1 MTKRTMSN
9 KMYLRALVVTA
20 ILLLLTV
27 LCYWSKSLQL
37 YKAQKEIT
45 QLERQKG
52 EYKTFL
58 NEKNE
63 VVAIQNQNIVNLK
76 TALKEARLDG
86 EKWKSIKSK
95 VKIETKFIFDTIFV
109 SYRDT
114 IYISDTIYPKGTI
127 NVPKRFHKKDSLYEI
142 GGLVL
147 LDGIK
152 IDTLIIPNDMSVT
165 IGSQKTKWWKKA
177 VPIVQVKNSN
187 KYLTVQSMDNIVVEN
202 KKKIYQKNSFWALI
216 GLTLGLSSIY
226 FLN

>member
-1 MTKRTMSN
+1 
-9 KMYLRALVVTA
+9 
-20 ILLLLTV
+20 
-27 LCYWSKSLQL
+27 
-37 YKAQKEIT
+37 
-45 QLERQKG
+45 
-52 EYKTFL
+52 
-58 NEKNE
+58 
-63 VVAIQNQNIVNLK
+63 
-76 TALKEARLDG
+76 
-86 EKWKSIKSK
+86 
-95 VKIETKFIFDTIFV
+95 
-109 SYRDT
+109 
-114 IYISDTIYPKGTI
+114 
-127 NVPKRFHKKDSLYEI
+127 
-142 GGLVL
+142 L